1 VRARLNLLLL
11 VVAYGYLVS
20 LFGWYTLHL
29 LAGDRW
35 WWLFLLNAFSAY
47 LFIPLLLL
55 PPLILVVRQ
64 HRLWMSTGAAALLWL
79 HLYGAL
85 VLPTPTV
92 QAEANGPALRVMT
105 YNLLRHNMAPGGIIA
120 SIREA
125 DADVVALQ
133 ELNIPV
139 SRAIVAE
146 LGDEY
151 PYRVIDARMDKHG
164 MGVISR
170 YPLRDT
176 GEHLPGSLWF
186 GVPRLLELNFQGTP
200 VLLLNIHAISTSVG
214 HGGDIDI
221 APARMEWSI
230 RQREQQMRLLAGLA
244 ARHEGPLIIAG
255 DFNTGDQN
263 HAYDIV
269 SRQLN
274 DAWRAAGTGLGYT
287 FPGAAGPGSSRPS
300 IAGIRSP
307 KWLIRIDYIFS
318 SAHWDTTE
326 ASIGPWYGRSDHR
339 PVVARLVLREP
350 DESS

>member
-1 VRARLNLLLL
+1 VRAHPTLLLL
-11 VVAYGYLVS
+11 AAADSYLVA
-20 LFGWYTLHL
+20 LFGWYLLHL
-29 LAGDRW
+29 LAGDHW
-35 WWLFLLNAFSAY
+35 WWLFLLNAFAAY

-55 PPLILVVRQ
+55 PPLILVCRG
-64 HRLWMSTGAAALLWL
+64 HRLWMGAGAAALLWL

-92 QAEANGPALRVMT
+92 QADTEGPALRVMT
-105 YNLLRHNMAPGGIIA
+105 YNLLRHNMVPDGIIA

-139 SRAIVAE
+139 ARAIIAE

-151 PYRVIDARMDKHG
+151 PYRVLDARMDKHG

-176 GEHLPGSLWF
+176 GERIAGSLWF
-186 GVPRLLELNFQGTP
+186 GVPRLLELDFQGTP

-221 APARMEWSI
+221 APTRMEGSI
-230 RQREQQMRLLAGLA
+230 RQREQQMRLLAELA
-244 ARHEGPLIIAG
+244 TRHEGPLIIAG

-269 SRQLN
+269 AHELN
-274 DAWRAAGTGLGYT
+274 DAWRAAGVGLGYT

-318 SAHWDTTE
+318 SDHWYTTE
-326 ASIGPWYGRSDHR
+326 ARIGPWYGRSDHR

-350 DESS
+350 PGDS

>member
-1 VRARLNLLLL
+1 
-11 VVAYGYLVS
+11 VAAYSYLVA
-20 LFGWYTLHL
+20 LFGWYLLHL

-35 WWLFLLNAFSAY
+35 WWMFLLNAFAAY

-55 PPLILVVRQ
+55 PPLILFCRH
-64 HRLWMSTGAAALLWL
+64 HRLWVGAGAAGLLWL

-92 QAEANGPALRVMT
+92 QAHAEGPTLRVMT
-105 YNLLRHNMAPGGIIA
+105 YNLLRHNVVPDGIIA

-139 SRAIVAE
+139 SRAIIAE
-146 LGDEY
+146 LGDAY

-164 MGVISR
+164 MGVLSR

-176 GEHLPGSLWF
+176 GERLPGSLWF
-186 GVPRLLELNFQGTP
+186 GVPRLLELNFQGTR

-230 RQREQQMRLLAGLA
+230 RQREQQMHRLAELA
-244 ARHEGPLIIAG
+244 ARHEGPLIVAG
-255 DFNTGDQN
+255 DLNTGDQN
-263 HAYDIV
+263 YAYDIV
-269 SRQLN
+269 ASELN
-274 DAWRAAGTGLGYT
+274 DAWRVAGVGLGYT
-287 FPGAAGPGSSRPS
+287 FPGAAGPGSSRPA

-318 SAHWDTTE
+318 SDHWDTTE
-326 ASIGPWYGRSDHR
+326 AAIGPWYGRSDHR

-350 DESS
+350 GESL

>member
-11 VVAYGYLVS
+11 AAAYSYLAA
-20 LFGWYTLHL
+20 LFGWYLLHL

-35 WWLFLLNAFSAY
+35 WWLFLLNAFAAY
-47 LFIPLLLL
+47 LFVPLLLL
-55 PPLILVVRQ
+55 PLLIVLCR
-64 HRLWMSTGAAALLWL
+64 HARLWVGVAAAALLWL

-85 VLPTPTV
+85 VLPTPIVRADT
-92 QAEANGPALRVMT
+92 AGPALRVMT
-105 YNLLRHNMAPGGIIA
+105 YNLLRHNTVPDGIIA

-133 ELNIPV
+133 ELNKPV
-139 SRAIVAE
+139 ARAIVDE
-146 LGDEY
+146 LGAEY
-151 PYRVIDARMDKHG
+151 PYRVLDARMDKHG
-164 MGVISR
+164 MGVLSR

-176 GEHLPGSLWF
+176 GERLPGTLWF
-186 GVPRLLELNFQGTP
+186 GVPRLLELDFEGTP

-230 RQREQQMRLLAGLA
+230 RQREQQMHLLAELA
-244 ARHEGPLIIAG
+244 DTYAGPLIIAG

-269 SRQLN
+269 ARELN
-274 DAWRAAGTGLGYT
+274 DAWYVAGTGLGYT

-300 IAGIRSP
+300 LAGIRSP

-318 SAHWDTTE
+318 SDHWSTAD
-326 ASIGPWYGRSDHR
+326 AVIGPWYGRSDHR

-350 DESS
+350 GAAP